1 MPRKLTHEEFVRRVE
16 NTHDGYTVRGQY
28 INCSHKVSI
37 ECDKGH
43 IWDANPKSL
52 WNGTGCP
59 YCAGQRAII
68 GETDLWT
75 TRPDVARLLKNIDD
89 GYQYCCN
96 SHRKTIFICPNC
108 MNENLK
114 RVGDVC
120 TYGFACSFCSDG
132 VSFPNKFGYAFLQ
145 QLPIE
150 SHVREYN
157 PDWASPY
164 KYDNY
169 FVYRNNEYIL
179 EMDGALHYKEV
190 ASFGRTLEQVQE
202 IDRIKTDVA
211 ENHGIHVIRIECI
224 NTTCDYIKS
233 NILLSELNG
242 IFDLSSIDWV
252 LCDAK
257 AQKNLIKEACDLY
270 MSGLSNLRAI
280 ASVLH
285 IHHDT
290 VRRYLKNGVKFGW
303 CNYNPDQVKKSMR
316 DKISKPVM
324 IVDENENILD
334 TFESLASCTRAIK
347 NTYGIMVNAKS
358 IVRSCKTHKPYKG
371 FNFRFAN
378 KTIQN

>member
-1 MPRKLTHEEFVRRVE
+1 MSKKITHDEFVDRVE
-16 NTHDGYTVRGQY
+16 AAHNGYTVLGQY
-28 INCSHKVSI
+28 IDRNHKVSI

-43 IWDANPKSL
+43 IWDANPRPL

-59 YCAGQRAII
+59 YCAGQRAIV

-75 TRPDVARLLKNIDD
+75 LRPDVAKLLKNPDD

-96 SHRKTIFICPNC
+96 SYRKTTFICPDC
-108 MNENLK
+108 MSENLK

-132 VSFPNKFGYAFLQ
+132 VSFPNKFGCAFLQ

-150 SHVREYN
+150 NHIREYH

-169 FVYRNNEYIL
+169 FTYCGNEYIL

-190 ASFGRTLEQVQE
+190 SGFGRTLEQVRE
-202 IDRIKTDVA
+202 IDRIKTDMA
-211 ENHGIHVIRIECI
+211 TNHGIRVIRIECI
-224 NTTCDYIKS
+224 NATCDYIRR
-233 NILLSELNG
+233 NILLSELGG
-242 IFDLSSIDWV
+242 IFDLSDIDWA

-270 MSGLSNLRAI
+270 MSGLSNLREI
-280 ASVLH
+280 ANILR

-290 VRRYLKNGVKFGW
+290 VRKYLKNGARFGW
-303 CNYNPDQVKKSMR
+303 CNYNPDQVRKAMR
-316 DKISKPVM
+316 DKTAKQVM
-324 IVDENENILD
+324 VVDKDGNVLD
-334 TFESLASCTRAIK
+334 TFDSLASCARAMK
-347 NTYGIMVNAKS
+347 NIYGTTIYAKY
-358 IVRSCKTHKPYKG
+358 IVQSCKTHKPHKG

-378 KTIQN
+378 EIIQN